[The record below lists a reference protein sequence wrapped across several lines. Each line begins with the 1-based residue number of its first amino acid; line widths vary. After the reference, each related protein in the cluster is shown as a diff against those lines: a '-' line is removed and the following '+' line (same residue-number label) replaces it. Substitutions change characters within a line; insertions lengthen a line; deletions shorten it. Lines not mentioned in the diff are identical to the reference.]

1 MAVSVYGDYN
11 VCADAGRGLFLYSE
25 TRLHR
30 LYRVTPIFVLN
41 RCCERIRDVKSRAT
55 LWEIREKFL
64 SFFLPLVFVVWRNC
78 EKYVT
83 KSVST
88 IAKLGGMYFCSG
100 KANDK
105 NNNMKKH
112 NPILAA
118 AGRLLVA
125 LVTVG
130 TLFTACVEFE
140 TPTPDPKP
148 KNLVINE
155 FRYDGI
161 PAEGGSVK
169 PVISYSYEALEE
181 GRYVKKTD
189 GAVLTFDVSEP
200 LILDD
205 GMVTAPSNPSG
216 KTITHQVKLTV
227 RVNSLKTEKTVGIS
241 QYSLEGVK
249 NVEYTLVPL
258 ELGPHEVAMRTDGH
272 HDEEFKFIS
281 NSKDGCLVEDVPL
294 TDDLNPGY
302 YYTFP
307 KGYTESVTCTGTQIP
322 FTGGDLLTTITYYD
336 GKVET
341 EVEKAVFSVES
352 SFPDATD
359 TLYNGSCI
367 LSISIPE
374 TLPAE
379 SIVGASVADGVWTIN
394 KIVSPFTG
402 RGVHKLIA
410 TTSRGSQS
418 ITLNQN
424 ANDIMDY
431 YNRLDN
437 KYKHESLLE
446 YSGEHKDPVC
456 GRLSWPDLE
465 DYPEGSDPSWL
476 RGSDK
481 DWWTYWNFE
490 DMRGLHPD
498 TNRYICLNDFCA
510 SAKWWRFFTLR
521 SGDEFR
527 VVDVHMNG
535 TSEFHDIFA
544 MPINGVVMTAEAD
557 IPTAEGIKHKKLQ
570 YEWHS
575 DKEPDYTNDFKI
587 LIPNYPE
594 ATDDFKWTVT
604 FKYPEGKVGDW
615 TNWEQVSHMFP
626 DIVYTFDDFRS
637 TSKAWSPQAEAKF
650 KGFFIF
656 IKKNE
661 PIFGKSPTLIL
672 DDGVEIKWEELIKD
686 YFPYLD

>member
-1 MAVSVYGDYN
+1 
-11 VCADAGRGLFLYSE
+11 
-25 TRLHR
+25 
-30 LYRVTPIFVLN
+30 
-41 RCCERIRDVKSRAT
+41 
-55 LWEIREKFL
+55 
-64 SFFLPLVFVVWRNC
+64 
-78 EKYVT
+78 
-83 KSVST
+83 
-88 IAKLGGMYFCSG
+88 
-100 KANDK
+100 
-105 NNNMKKH
+105 MKKH
-112 NPILAA
+112 NHILAA
-118 AGRLLVA
+118 AGKLLVA
-125 LVTVG
+125 LVTAG
-130 TLFTACVEFE
+130 TLFPACAELE

-148 KNLVINE
+148 RNLVIEE

-169 PVISYSYEALEE
+169 PVISYSYQVLEE

-189 GAVLTFDVSEP
+189 GAVLTFSVSEP

-205 GMVTAPSNPSG
+205 DGTVTAPRNTSG
-216 KTITHQVKLTV
+216 KTITHQVKLTA

-241 QYSLEGVK
+241 QYPQEGVK
-249 NVEYTLVPL
+249 SVKYTLVPL
-258 ELGPHEVAMRTDGH
+258 ELGPHEAILWMDGH
-272 HDEEFKFIS
+272 HEEETKYIS
-281 NSKDGCLVEDVPL
+281 NSKDGCLVEDTLVE
-294 TDDLNPGY
+294 DFLNPGCHFTY
-302 YYTFP
+302 Q
-307 KGYTESVTCTGTQIP
+307 KGRTEMVSCVGTQIP

-359 TLYNGSCI
+359 TLYAGSCI
-367 LSISIPE
+367 LTISIPE
-374 TLPAE
+374 TLPPE
-379 SIVGASVADGVWTIN
+379 SIVGATVVDGVWTIN
-394 KIVSPFTG
+394 KIVSPFTR

-424 ANDIMDY
+424 ANGIMDY

-437 KYKHESLLE
+437 KYRNEKFLE
-446 YSGEHKDPVC
+446 YSGEHDDIVC
-456 GRLSWPDLE
+456 ERLSWPDLE

-498 TNRYICLNDFCA
+498 TNRYIFLTDFGA
-510 SAKWWRFFTLR
+510 SAKWWHIYTLR

-527 VVDVHMNG
+527 VPSRGDNTFIPHFGVPV
-535 TSEFHDIFA
+535 
-544 MPINGVVMTAEAD
+544 NGVVMTAEAD
-557 IPTAEGIKHKKLQ
+557 IPTAEGIKHKKLR

-575 DKEPDYTNDFKI
+575 DKKRDYTHVFSI

-615 TNWEQVSHMFP
+615 TNFEQVSHMFP
-626 DIVYTFDDFRS
+626 DVVYTFDDFRS

-656 IKKNE
+656 IKENAPTKG
-661 PIFGKSPTLIL
+661 GKPTLIL

-686 YFPYLD
+686 YYPYLD

>member
-1 MAVSVYGDYN
+1 
-11 VCADAGRGLFLYSE
+11 
-25 TRLHR
+25 
-30 LYRVTPIFVLN
+30 
-41 RCCERIRDVKSRAT
+41 
-55 LWEIREKFL
+55 
-64 SFFLPLVFVVWRNC
+64 
-78 EKYVT
+78 
-83 KSVST
+83 
-88 IAKLGGMYFCSG
+88 
-100 KANDK
+100 
-105 NNNMKKH
+105 MKKH
-112 NPILAA
+112 NHILAA
-118 AGRLLVA
+118 AGKLLVA
-125 LVTVG
+125 LVTAG
-130 TLFTACVEFE
+130 TLFPACAELE

-148 KNLVINE
+148 RNLVIEE

-169 PVISYSYEALEE
+169 PVISYSYQVLEE

-189 GAVLTFDVSEP
+189 GAVLTFSVSEP

-205 GMVTAPSNPSG
+205 DGTVTAPRNTSG
-216 KTITHQVKLTV
+216 KTITHQVKLTA

-241 QYSLEGVK
+241 QYPQEGVK
-249 NVEYTLVPL
+249 SVEYTLVPL
-258 ELGPHEVAMRTDGH
+258 ELGPHEAILWMNGH
-272 HDEEFKFIS
+272 HEEETKYIS
-281 NSKDGCLVEDVPL
+281 NSKDGCLVEDTLVE
-294 TDDLNPGY
+294 DFLNPGCHFTY
-302 YYTFP
+302 Q
-307 KGYTESVTCTGTQIP
+307 KGRTEMVSCVGTQIP

-359 TLYNGSCI
+359 TLYAGSYI
-367 LSISIPE
+367 LTISIPE
-374 TLPAE
+374 TLPPE
-379 SIVGASVADGVWTIN
+379 SIVGATVADGVWTIN
-394 KIVSPFTG
+394 KIVSPFTR

-424 ANDIMDY
+424 ENGIMDY

-437 KYKHESLLE
+437 KYRNEQFLE
-446 YSGEHKDPVC
+446 YSGEHDDIVC
-456 GRLSWPDLE
+456 ERLSWPDLE

-498 TNRYICLNDFCA
+498 TNRYIILSDFKA
-510 SAKWWRFFTLR
+510 SAKWWSIRTLR

-527 VVDVHMNG
+527 VPSRGNNTFTPHLGVPV
-535 TSEFHDIFA
+535 
-544 MPINGVVMTAEAD
+544 NGVVMTAEAD

-575 DKEPDYTNDFKI
+575 DKKRDFAYGIEI

-615 TNWEQVSHMFP
+615 TNFEQVSHMFP
-626 DIVYTFDDFRS
+626 DVVYTFDDFRS

-656 IKKNE
+656 IKKHE
-661 PIFGKSPTLIL
+661 PISGSEPTLIL

-686 YFPYLD
+686 YYPYLD

>member
-1 MAVSVYGDYN
+1 MNLTNPAIPEQQRN
-11 VCADAGRGLFLYSE
+11 
-25 TRLHR
+25 
-30 LYRVTPIFVLN
+30 IF
-41 RCCERIRDVKSRAT
+41 S
-55 LWEIREKFL
+55 
-64 SFFLPLVFVVWRNC
+64 
-78 EKYVT
+78 
-83 KSVST
+83 
-88 IAKLGGMYFCSG
+88 YFCSG
-100 KANDK
+100 KANNK
-105 NNNMKKH
+105 NNNMKKRNH
-112 NPILAA
+112 ILAA
-118 AGRLLVA
+118 AGKLLVA

-130 TLFTACVEFE
+130 TLFPACAELE

-148 KNLVINE
+148 RNLVIEE

-169 PVISYSYEALEE
+169 PVISYSYQVLEE

-189 GAVLTFDVSEP
+189 GAVLTFSVSEP

-205 GMVTAPSNPSG
+205 DGTVTAPRNTSG
-216 KTITHQVKLTV
+216 KTITHQVKLTA
-227 RVNSLKTEKTVGIS
+227 RVNSLKTEKTVGIP
-241 QYSLEGVK
+241 QYPQEGVK
-249 NVEYTLVPL
+249 SVEYTLVPL
-258 ELGPHEVAMRTDGH
+258 ELGPHEAILWMDGH
-272 HDEEFKFIS
+272 HEEETKYIS
-281 NSKDGCLVEDVPL
+281 NSKDGCLVEDTPIE
-294 TDDLNPGY
+294 DFLNPGCHFTY
-302 YYTFP
+302 P
-307 KGYTESVTCTGTQIP
+307 KGRTEMVSCVGTQIP

-359 TLYNGSCI
+359 TLYAGSYI
-367 LSISIPE
+367 LTISIPE
-374 TLPAE
+374 TLPPE
-379 SIVGASVADGVWTIN
+379 SIVGATVADGVWTIN
-394 KIVSPFTG
+394 KIVSPFTR

-424 ANDIMDY
+424 ENGIMDY

-437 KYKHESLLE
+437 KYRNEEFLE
-446 YSGEHKDPVC
+446 YSGEHDDIVC
-456 GRLSWPDLE
+456 DRLSWPDLE

-498 TNRYICLNDFCA
+498 TNRYIHLDDFDA
-510 SAKWWRFFTLR
+510 SARWWNIKTLR

-527 VVDVHMNG
+527 VPSRGNDTFTSHFGVPVNG
-535 TSEFHDIFA
+535 I
-544 MPINGVVMTAEAD
+544 VMTAEAD

-575 DKEPDYTNDFKI
+575 DKKRDVTYGVRI

-604 FKYPEGKVGDW
+604 FKYPKGKVGDW
-615 TNWEQVSHMFP
+615 TNFEQVSHMFP
-626 DIVYTFDDFRS
+626 DVVYTFDDFRS

-656 IKKNE
+656 IKENY
-661 PIFGKSPTLIL
+661 PINGLEPTLIL

-686 YFPYLD
+686 YYPYLD